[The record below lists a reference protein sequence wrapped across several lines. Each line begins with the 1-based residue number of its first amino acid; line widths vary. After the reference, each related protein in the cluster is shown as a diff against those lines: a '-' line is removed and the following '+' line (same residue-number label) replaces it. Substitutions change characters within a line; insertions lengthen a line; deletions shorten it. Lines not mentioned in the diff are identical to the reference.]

1 MKRIRTK
8 MRTFAVLKLIIHL
21 NVNKKI
27 LHQPAVTLYRL
38 YAHGNGTSKE
48 YSRAIPSKYNGH

>member
-8 MRTFAVLKLIIHL
+8 MRTFAVLKLIFHL
-21 NVNKKI
+21 KVNKKI
-27 LHQPAVTLYRL
+27 LHQPAVHRYPL

>member
-8 MRTFAVLKLIIHL
+8 MRTFAVLKLNIHL
-21 NVNKKI
+21 NANKKI
-27 LHQPAVTLYRL
+27 LHQPAVTLYPL

>member
-8 MRTFAVLKLIIHL
+8 MRTFAVLKLNIHL
-21 NVNKKI
+21 NANKKI
-27 LHQPAVTLYRL
+27 FHQPAVTLYRI

>member
-27 LHQPAVTLYRL
+27 LHQPAITLYCLCYR
-38 YAHGNGTSKE
+38 GKGTSKK